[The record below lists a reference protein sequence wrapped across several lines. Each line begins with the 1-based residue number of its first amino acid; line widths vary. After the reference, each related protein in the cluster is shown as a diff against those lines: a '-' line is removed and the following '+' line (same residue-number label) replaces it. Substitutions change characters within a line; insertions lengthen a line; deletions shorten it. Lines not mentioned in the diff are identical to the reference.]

1 MSRGDIA
8 KEKFTQGFNCSQAV
22 ALAFSDMLNMDENL
36 LARLTSGFGGGM
48 GRMREVC
55 GAVSGMTFVMSA
67 LYGYDDPKAF
77 EEKADL
83 YKKIQTVANEFK
95 NENGS
100 IVCRERLALQTTG
113 ASAPTPE
120 HRTDAYYKK
129 RPCPELV
136 KQAADFIEDFIAKNP
151 ISK

>member
-1 MSRGDIA
+1 MNRGIIA
-8 KEKFTQGFNCSQAV
+8 KEKFAQGYNCSQSV
-22 ALAFSDMLNMDENL
+22 ALAFADYLGMDEPVI
-36 LARLTSGFGGGM
+36 ARLTSGFGGGM

-77 EEKADL
+77 EEKAEL
-83 YKKIQTVANEFK
+83 YKKIQAVANEFK

-100 IVCRERLALQTTG
+100 IVCRELLALQTKG
-113 ASAPTPE
+113 ADSPTPE
-120 HRTDAYYKK
+120 KRTEVYYKK

-136 KQAADFIEDFIAKNP
+136 KIAADIIEDFIAKNP

>member
-1 MSRGDIA
+1 MNRGVIA
-8 KEKFTQGFNCSQAV
+8 KEKFAQGYNCSQSV
-22 ALAFSDMLNMDENL
+22 ALAFADYLGMDEPVI
-36 LARLTSGFGGGM
+36 ARLTSGFGGGM

-77 EEKADL
+77 EEKAEL
-83 YKKIQTVANEFK
+83 YKKIQAVANEFK

-100 IVCRERLALQTTG
+100 IVCRELLALQTKD
-113 ASAPTPE
+113 ADSPTPE
-120 HRTDAYYKK
+120 KRTEVYYRK

-136 KQAADFIEDFIAKNP
+136 KIAADIIEDFIAKNP